1 MPDSEQKPDPLGH
14 DPNAAEHNALLR
26 AEIARLKERA
36 ARAADLVEHNVRPG
50 RRPSTTILMI
60 VAVLAVVV
68 LGVAFAGGYLPRMRR
83 FAAITAEAKADS
95 SARPTVSTA
104 TVRRGEAAV
113 ALTLPGSIQAV
124 MEAPILARA
133 DGYLKRRLVDIG
145 DRVTAGQLLAE
156 VEAPELDNQVQ
167 QAKAALQQSN
177 AALEQAMA
185 SLEQSR
191 ANEQLARVTAQRW
204 SNLLAKGAVSKQDN
218 DNYQAQFQAQSASAR
233 AQERAVAAARSN
245 IEAAKANLD
254 RLNQVQ
260 GYRLV
265 RAPFAGVITLRNVDE
280 GALISSGQTLLYRVA
295 QMGTL
300 RTYVNVPQTFA
311 DVIRPGVEAQVT
323 VSDLPGRIFRGKV
336 ARSSN
341 ALDPSSRTLLTEI
354 QIPNHDGALL
364 PGMYSE
370 VALSIER
377 KNPPLIIPGDT
388 LLIRPQGTMV
398 ALLRPDQSIHF
409 QKILVGRDFGKEV
422 EVINGLQEGQALV
435 VNANDSVQEGVKVN
449 PVKLKED
456 GAKR

>member
-1 MPDSEQKPDPLGH
+1 MPDSEQNPAPHGH
-14 DPNAAEHNALLR
+14 DPGAAEREALLR

-36 ARAADLVEHNVRPG
+36 ARAAECADHNVHAGP
-50 RRPSTTILMI
+50 RPSTRLL
-60 VAVLAVVV
+60 LAVVILAAIV
-68 LGVAFAGGYLPRMRR
+68 LGAGFATGYLPRVRR
-83 FAAITAEAKADS
+83 FASITAEAKAGS

-104 TVRRGEAAV
+104 RVRRGDTAV
-113 ALTLPGSIQAV
+113 DLELPGNIQAV

-145 DRVTAGQLLAE
+145 DRVSTGQLLAE
-156 VEAPELDNQVQ
+156 IEAPELDNQVQ
-167 QAKAALQQSN
+167 QAKASLAQAN
-177 AALEQAMA
+177 AALEQSSA
-185 SLEQSR
+185 SLEQAR
-191 ANEQLARVTAQRW
+191 ANEQLAKVTAQRW
-204 SNLLAKGAVSKQDN
+204 SNLLAKGAVSRQDN
-218 DNYQAQFQAQSASAR
+218 DNYQAQFQAQSANAR

-245 IEAAKANLD
+245 IEAARANLE

-260 GYRLV
+260 GYRQV
-265 RAPFAGVITLRNVDE
+265 RAPFAGVITLRNVDT
-280 GALISSGQTLLYRVA
+280 GALISTGQTLLYRVA

-323 VSDLPGRIFRGKV
+323 VTDLAGRVFHGKV

-354 QIPNHDGALL
+354 LIPNNDGALL
-364 PGMYSE
+364 PGMYAQVS
-370 VALSIER
+370 LSIHR
-377 KNPPLIIPGDT
+377 QHPPLIIPGDT

-398 ALLRPDQSIHF
+398 ATVRGDGSIHF
-409 QKILVGRDFGKEV
+409 QKVLLGRDFGKEV
-422 EVINGLQEGQALV
+422 EVINGLVEGQALV

-456 GAKR
+456 GATR